1 MRTMNEKDN
10 LLSKLSLSFIKKYR
24 ASILIWILILV
35 FGLFSYTTLLKREGF
50 PEITVPIGLITG
62 AYFVDD
68 ATTVEEDISL
78 PISDALLDQSFISS
92 VTTSSSE
99 NTFQIIAFFDDETNS
114 AEGIRLSSQVIDQL
128 ELPEQAL
135 IETQVIDAG
144 KIDGFNEFIVSIYSK
159 NGSTREELEEQA
171 QDFASK
177 LSTKPEVDSVE
188 VLSSTQELTNPLNGG
203 LETRQTSFSAVSL
216 PDESSGQL
224 QFFNSINIGV
234 NGTIDVDTIS
244 LDTALSEFI
253 EQYNSESSD
262 SQAIIAAGLADSINN
277 QLASLQNN
285 VLMAVIIVLI
295 ITALFISWKTAV
307 LSGVFIL
314 SVIAA
319 VLATLYMIG
328 YSLNTIS
335 LFALVL
341 TLGLFVDDATIIVE
355 ALDSNSN
362 KKDSP
367 TSIVRHSIKRVGAA
381 SLAGTLTTI
390 LVFTP
395 MLFVGGILGDFIR
408 ILPITVIISLSISI
422 FLSIVLIPLL
432 SRPFLKNLPDSRL
445 PSLNKPID
453 FIANLLSKAPVY
465 LFSKKSGKIIVSAIL
480 IFSFSVIAAGLFV
493 GSKVDV
499 NVFPDSEDSDS
510 LLVRGA
516 FTTPTDIEGAT
527 DRTNELN
534 QAINDAAGEYIER
547 ITYFQGTNRDF
558 TAQIILTSF
567 RDRET
572 KAPEIIDSIED
583 QSRQIDGVSVSV
595 SQLDAGPPAEEFP
608 FRAQIYSSDRQDATL
623 FANEMIGYLENDET
637 RNKLNINDARI
648 AGQGALRTKDSQKFI
663 EVEASC
669 QDCLVTNF
677 VQQTQES
684 VESDVLPDVA
694 NFNLSEDA
702 VEFDFGQESE
712 NISSFE
718 STIVALFVA
727 IALIYILLVL
737 QFDSFTQPLLIIL
750 AIPFSLI
757 GVFGALY
764 LTDTPVSFFVMIGLI
779 GLAGIVVNN
788 SILMVDYA
796 NQEKRAGHNNIEAA
810 SNALKLRFRAL
821 VTTTTT
827 TFLALIPL
835 ALTDP
840 FWKPLVYVII
850 FGLVASTILI
860 VITFPYL
867 YIILENLRDKV
878 HKNSTD

>member
-1 MRTMNEKDN
+1 MDN
-10 LLSKLSLSFIKKYR
+10 KNTILSKLSLSFIKKYR
-24 ASILIWILILV
+24 ASILIWLLLLV
-35 FGLFSYTTLLKREGF
+35 FGFFSYTTLLKREGF

-62 AYFVDD
+62 VYFVDD
-68 ATTVEEDISL
+68 ATTVEQDISL
-78 PISDALLDQSFISS
+78 PISDALLEQDFISS
-92 VTTSSSE
+92 ITTSSSE
-99 NTFQIIAFFDDETNS
+99 NTAQIIAFFNDDTDS

-128 ELPEQAL
+128 DLPDQAL

-144 KIDGFNEFIVSIYSK
+144 KIDGFNEFIVSVYSQ
-159 NGSTREELEEQA
+159 NDITRAELEQKA
-171 QDFASK
+171 QNIASQ
-177 LSTKPEVDSVE
+177 LSTKPEVDSAE
-188 VLSSTQELTNPLNGG
+188 VLSSSQELASPANGT

-216 PDESSGQL
+216 PKQDTGEL
-224 QFFNSINIGV
+224 QFFGSINIGV
-234 NGTIDVDTIS
+234 NGTREVDTIS
-244 LDTALSEFI
+244 LEAALSEFI
-253 EQYNSESSD
+253 KEYNNESTD
-262 SQAIIAAGLADSINN
+262 TQAIIAAGLADSINN

-295 ITALFISWKTAV
+295 ITALFISWKTAL

-355 ALDSNSN
+355 ALDSNSS
-362 KKDSP
+362 KKASP
-367 TSIVRHSIKRVGAA
+367 LEIVRHSIKRVGAA

-408 ILPITVIISLSISI
+408 ILPVTVIIALSISI

-432 SRPFLKNLPDSRL
+432 SSPFLRNLPDSRL
-445 PSLNKPID
+445 PNLKKPID
-453 FIANLLSKAPVY
+453 FIARQLGKAPKH
-465 LFSKKSGKIIVSAIL
+465 LFGKKSGKLIVSAVL
-480 IFSFSVIAAGLFV
+480 IFSFSVIAAGLFT
-493 GSKVDV
+493 GSRIDV
-499 NVFPDSEDSDS
+499 NVFPESEDSDS
-510 LLVRGA
+510 LLVRGV
-516 FTTPTDIEGAT
+516 FTPPADIESAT
-527 DRTNELN
+527 QKTLQLNEI
-534 QAINDAAGEYIER
+534 INEAAGNYVER
-547 ITYFQGTNRDF
+547 ITYFQGTNREF

-567 RDRET
+567 RDRDT
-572 KAPEIIDSIED
+572 KAPEITELIENQSQQLDGISIA
-583 QSRQIDGVSVSV
+583 VT
-595 SQLDAGPPAEEFP
+595 QLDAGPPAEEYP
-608 FRAQIYSSDRQDATL
+608 FRAQIFSPDRQKSTI
-623 FANEMIGYLENDET
+623 FANEIIKYLEDDET
-637 RNKLNINDARI
+637 KNELSLNNARI
-648 AGQGALRTKDSQKFI
+648 AGQGALKTKDSQKFV

-669 QDCLVTNF
+669 SSCLVTTF
-677 VQQTQES
+677 VQQTQEA
-684 VESDVLPDVA
+684 VESDVMPNAA
-694 NFNLSEDA
+694 NYGLSENS

-757 GVFGALY
+757 GVFSALY
-764 LTDTPVSFFVMIGLI
+764 ITDTPISFFVMIGLI

-796 NQEKRAGHNNIEAA
+796 NQEKSAGHSNIEAA
-810 SNALKLRFRAL
+810 SNALQLRFRAL

-860 VITFPYL
+860 VATFPYL
-867 YIILENLRDKV
+867 YIILENLRDKF
-878 HKNSTD
+878 HSRKNEPTA